1 VFTTDAPE
9 TGPLT
14 FVLEP
19 DLAPVTVTRITSLV
33 RSGFYKGNVVHRVAP
48 GFVVQFG
55 DPEGDGYGGSGTSV
69 RCETSPVPFAALD
82 IGMALAGR
90 DTGSS
95 QVFVTLSR
103 TPHLDGE
110 YARIG
115 HAEGAWSSV
124 AQGEIIVD
132 AKVVE

>member
-1 VFTTDAPE
+1 MPKVSFAVCANDFSTT
-9 TGPLT
+9 T
-14 FVLEP
+14 
-19 DLAPVTVTRITSLV
+19 I
-33 RSGFYKGNVVHRVAP
+33 
-48 GFVVQFG
+48 
-55 DPEGDGYGGSGTSV
+55 
-69 RCETSPVPFAALD
+69 D

-115 HAEGAWSSV
+115 RAEGAWSSV
-124 AQGEIIVD
+124 AQGDVIVD